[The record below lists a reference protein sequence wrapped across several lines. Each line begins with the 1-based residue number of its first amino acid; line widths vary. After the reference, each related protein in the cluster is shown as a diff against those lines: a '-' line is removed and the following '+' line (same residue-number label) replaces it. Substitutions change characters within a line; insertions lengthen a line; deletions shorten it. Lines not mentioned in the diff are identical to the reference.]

1 MKIGVIGH
9 RNHAKKIITILH
21 KRRNIKKI
29 KIFIHRKYNK
39 NKSNFKSKKI
49 EYVYSLE
56 NLNDISSVFISSP
69 TKTHTKY
76 IKFFL
81 NKKIYIFCEKPGGN
95 GIKDLNFLQTIKTK
109 RRKEIYFNYNLLF
122 TKQTNLI
129 RKMLKN
135 TPKFGKLS
143 FIDIKL
149 TNGISYKKELNKNWR
164 FVSKNIFDQ
173 ITGNLGSHYINLFLW
188 LFKSVEKKN
197 IFKLKINKKNDT
209 SLIVLK
215 AKKKII
221 INMYFS
227 YSNPLSDELNLYFS
241 NSILKIKDNKMSV
254 FGPRDHFDKN
264 KFFISPPTIQT
275 NKINQNNEYFKSLE
289 LSIDFFLNKVKNN
302 EKFSLEYFKNSIN
315 TLKFFI

>member
-1 MKIGVIGH
+1 MKIGVIGY
-9 RNHAKKIITILH
+9 RNHANKIITILN
-21 KRRNIKKI
+21 KQQNIKKI
-29 KIFIHRKYNK
+29 KIFVHRKYIK
-39 NKSNFKSKKI
+39 NKFDFKSKKI

-69 TKTHTKY
+69 SKTHRKY

-95 GIKDLNFLQTIKTK
+95 GIKDLNFLQTIETK
-109 RRKEIYFNYNLLF
+109 RKREIYFNYNLLF
-122 TKQTNLI
+122 TKQIKLI
-129 RKMLKN
+129 KEMLKN
-135 TPKFGKLS
+135 TSKFGKLS

-149 TNGISYKKELNKNWR
+149 TNGISYKKEFSKNWR
-164 FVSKNIFDQ
+164 FLSKNIFDQ

-188 LFKSVEKKN
+188 LFKSIEKKN
-197 IFKLKINKKNDT
+197 ILKLKINKKNDS

-215 AKKKII
+215 AKKNIF

-241 NSILKIKDNKMSV
+241 NSILKIKDNKMSI

-264 KFFISPPTIQT
+264 KLFISPPTIQT
-275 NKINQNNEYFKSLE
+275 SKINQNNEYLKSLE
-289 LSIDFFLNKVKNN
+289 LSINFFLNKVENNKN
-302 EKFSLEYFKNSIN
+302 FPLEYFKNSIN